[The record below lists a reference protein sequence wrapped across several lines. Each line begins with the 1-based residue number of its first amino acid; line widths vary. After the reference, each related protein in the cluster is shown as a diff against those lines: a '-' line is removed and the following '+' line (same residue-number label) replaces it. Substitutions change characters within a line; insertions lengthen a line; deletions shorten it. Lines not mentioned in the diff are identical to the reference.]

1 MSGHNLLDLDLYG
14 SETPHRPSAERPARP
29 VRSRTQGPR
38 PELPVEDLF
47 TDLVVSG
54 PPRRVASRA
63 TLRLSAGA
71 HLAIVAALIFVPLL
85 APPPP
90 PETRDFVR
98 ALLYDPPPPP
108 PPPLPKGSST
118 APAKQTAPQKV
129 TPEPEPRK
137 PEIEPPV
144 QTPLEVPIQP
154 EAGVK
159 PSEQFGSPTGSEF
172 GVPEGMEG
180 GVEGGQVGGVPGG
193 VLGGVIGGT
202 GSIVYDYDAPP
213 RPLKITRPI
222 YPQDA
227 FVKKIEG
234 TVVVEILID
243 ANGRVVRARVLQSI
257 PALDNAALQ
266 TVQQWMFQ
274 PAVKHGRPVSTVAQA
289 PVTFRIF

>member
-1 MSGHNLLDLDLYG
+1 MSRHNLLDLDVYG
-14 SETPHRPSAERPARP
+14 PETPHRPSAERPARP
-29 VRSRTQGPR
+29 VRPRAEGPR
-38 PELPVEDLF
+38 AELPIEDLF
-47 TDLVVSG
+47 TDLVISG
-54 PPRRVASRA
+54 PPRRPASRA

-71 HLAIVAALIFVPLL
+71 HLATVAALIFVPLL

-118 APAKQTAPQKV
+118 APAKQTPPQRV
-129 TPEPEPRK
+129 TPEPEPQK
-137 PEIEPPV
+137 PRIESPV
-144 QTPLEVPIQP
+144 QTPLEVPLEP

-180 GVEGGQVGGVPGG
+180 GIEGGQVGGVPGG

-213 RPLKITRPI
+213 RPLKLTRPI

-257 PALDNAALQ
+257 PALDTAALQ

-274 PAVKHGRPVSTVAQA
+274 PAVKHGRPVATVAQA
-289 PVTFRIF
+289 PVTFRIY